1 MNAETLRNS
10 ILQLAISGKL
20 VDQREEEG
28 TAEELCQQIIKEK
41 EQLLKEGKIKK
52 SKPLLPIQPD
62 EIPFEIPP
70 SWKWVKLNEI
80 SIQMF
85 SGRTPKY
92 SLLSNENFIIGQK
105 NNQETG
111 LEFYP
116 IKYGKDDFFE
126 HYPVNMFLRN
136 EDVILNTLGGG
147 TVGRCGIFI
156 APNKKKFITDGHLFV
171 FRTGKSELQW
181 YLYYLLKA
189 GKRQIE
195 KMAEGTTNQS
205 FLKIGQLESFLIP
218 LPPISEQ
225 KRIVEKIEE
234 LLPLVEEYGEANS
247 RLESLNIKFPDEIK
261 QSILQY
267 TIQGKLV
274 EQREEEGTAE
284 ELYQQ
289 ILKEKEQLIK
299 EGKIKKSKPLSA
311 IRPEEIPFEIPS
323 SWKWVR
329 LDDIGSW
336 KSGQTPLRGDSS
348 YYKGDIPWLKTG
360 DLNNDIIFEVS
371 ENITAKAVSDYN
383 LRINPKNT
391 VLIAMYGAT
400 IGKVGLLEIEACTN
414 QACCACLTHENV
426 FPKFLFYYLLHRQQY
441 YSSLGA
447 GGAQPNIS
455 RGKIVNS
462 VFPLPPLYEQKR
474 IVEKIEEFM
483 QLLNELKGEVS

>member
-1 MNAETLRNS
+1 LPPIQPEEIPFGIPSSWMWVRLRDVASINAGYSFKSHNLKRDGVRVIRISDFDSNGFLDKSIVKHEFSSKLSNFTIKSKDILVCMTGGTVGKSLLVPEINEQLYLNQRIGRISSLRKVSPSFIDAVIKSNVTQENIKKSITSTNDNISMTMLEEILVPLPPLFEQQRIVEKIEELLPLVEEYGEANSRLESLNSKFPDEIKQS
-10 ILQLAISGKL
+10 ILQYAIQGKL
-20 VDQREEEG
+20 VKQREEEG
-28 TAEELCQQIIKEK
+28 TAEDLYQQIIREK

-234 LLPLVEEYGEANS
+234 L
-247 RLESLNIKFPDEIK
+247 
-261 QSILQY
+261 
-267 TIQGKLV
+267 
-274 EQREEEGTAE
+274 
-284 ELYQQ
+284 
-289 ILKEKEQLIK
+289 
-299 EGKIKKSKPLSA
+299 
-311 IRPEEIPFEIPS
+311 
-323 SWKWVR
+323 
-329 LDDIGSW
+329 
-336 KSGQTPLRGDSS
+336 
-348 YYKGDIPWLKTG
+348 
-360 DLNNDIIFEVS
+360 
-371 ENITAKAVSDYN
+371 
-383 LRINPKNT
+383 
-391 VLIAMYGAT
+391 
-400 IGKVGLLEIEACTN
+400 
-414 QACCACLTHENV
+414 
-426 FPKFLFYYLLHRQQY
+426 
-441 YSSLGA
+441 
-447 GGAQPNIS
+447 
-455 RGKIVNS
+455 
-462 VFPLPPLYEQKR
+462 
-474 IVEKIEEFM
+474 M
-483 QLLNELKGEVS
+483 QLVNELKGEVS